1 MSTAFTSVT
10 PAVADYLRQIMQP
23 EAPILARLRAE
34 TLNIPMGMMQICPE
48 QGAFMQMLVR
58 LTGARRYLE
67 VGTFTGYS
75 ALAVALALPPD
86 GQAVCC
92 DVSEEWTAVAR
103 RYWQEAGVAG
113 RISLHLAPAVDTLD
127 AMIAAGGS
135 GSFDLTFV
143 DADKVNYGA
152 YYERSLTLLR
162 ANGLLL
168 VDNMLW
174 GGKVADAEDQSDG
187 TRAIR
192 ELNARAAR
200 DSRVDASLVPI
211 GDGLLV
217 VRKR

>member
-1 MSTAFTSVT
+1 
-10 PAVADYLRQIMQP
+10 
-23 EAPILARLRAE
+23 ILTRLRAE
-34 TLNIPMGMMQICPE
+34 TRAMPMGMMQICPE
-48 QGAFMQMLVR
+48 QGAFMQLLVR
-58 LTGARRYLE
+58 LTGTRRYLE

-113 RISLHLAPAVDTLD
+113 RISLHLAPAVDTLEGL
-127 AMIAAGGS
+127 IAAGGA
-135 GSFDLTFV
+135 GSFDLAFV

-152 YYERSLTLLR
+152 YFDRALALLR
-162 ANGLLL
+162 QNGLLL
-168 VDNMLW
+168 FDNMLW
-174 GGKVADAEDQSDG
+174 GGKVAEPSDQSDG

-192 ELNARAAR
+192 DLNARTANDA
-200 DSRVDASLVPI
+200 RVDASLLPM

-217 VRKR
+217 LRKR